1 MYGQRQRNMSDR
13 LATARNWAVAGFCT
27 AGMIEL
33 ALLVNLSDCNI
44 LEDKLRKEQE
54 HNRYLK
60 KQVSML
66 RDSVSML
73 ESNMEEITFYY

>member
-13 LATARNWAVAGFCT
+13 LATARKWAVAGFCT
-27 AGMIEL
+27 AGMIAL
-33 ALLVNLSDCNI
+33 ALLVNLSDYNI
-44 LEDKLRKEQE
+44 LEGKLRIEQE

-60 KQVSML
+60 KQVSLL